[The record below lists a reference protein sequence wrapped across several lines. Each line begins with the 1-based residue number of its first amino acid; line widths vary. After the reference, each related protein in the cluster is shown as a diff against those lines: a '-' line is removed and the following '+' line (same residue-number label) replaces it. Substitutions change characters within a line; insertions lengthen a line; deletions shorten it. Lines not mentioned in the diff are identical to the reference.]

1 MREFSEIGGEVIP
14 MTLSLR
20 VQFSMTI
27 PGILGISFVK
37 DLGLLRVTPGE
48 DKPADP
54 FLDRSSLVDVV
65 V

>member
-1 MREFSEIGGEVIP
+1 

>member
-1 MREFSEIGGEVIP
+1 
-14 MTLSLR
+14 MTDMLHDYDIKSPGSVFNDYTRYTRGYFLLILLSKI
-20 VQFSMTI
+20 S
-27 PGILGISFVK
+27 GI
-37 DLGLLRVTPGE
+37 LRVTPGE